1 MLLHTLYAICA
12 ALNRK
17 EYLSI
22 QTMNFFKFRT
32 TYIVNVV
39 LLLCL
44 TISFLWCF
52 DNTCQDGQEDDCTCL
67 ICSLV
72 NEDRSEPTS
81 STSHIANSC
90 SCVCQVPFSL
100 QIRSTDFCH
109 LNSQILLLRLS
120 ASVLSQP
127 RLCLFKPPK
136 FQALFSDSFNYRSH
150 GNQSEKG
157 QQCLG
162 LSLSHHYC

>member
-1 MLLHTLYAICA
+1 VQTLYAICA

-17 EYLSI
+17 EYLNI
-22 QTMNFFKFRT
+22 QTMNFLKFRT
-32 TYIVNVV
+32 PYIVNVV
-39 LLLCL
+39 LLLCM

-52 DNTCQDGQEDDCTCL
+52 DNTCQDEQEDDCTCL
-67 ICSLV
+67 ICSLL

-81 STSHIANSC
+81 STSHHANSC

-100 QIRSTDFCH
+100 QLYSTDLCH
-109 LNSQILLLRLS
+109 LNPEILLLPLP
-120 ASVLSQP
+120 ASVLNQP
-127 RLCLFKPPK
+127 RLRLFRPPR
-136 FQALFSDSFNYRSH
+136 FQALFSDSFSYRSH
-150 GNQSEKG
+150 RNQSEKG